1 MCLIEVAGAAV
12 IEGVI
17 EIIVL
22 LLIFGPVAT
31 FQGVVVPP
39 LDDHLREENQG
50 DGVEGD

>member
-1 MCLIEVAGAAV
+1 LIEVAGAAV